1 MASFSGTKLS
11 SVVFSIFLLR
21 YSFTLLN
28 RLMTSFAVFASGR
41 TTSSESELSSSSS
54 SSAAVGAGELPDIF
68 SIVSKSSKS
77 SSKG

>member
-41 TTSSESELSSSSS
+41 TTSSELSSSSS